1 MDAMVTDGADV
12 VDPVRL
18 MLSVVV
24 DVASIQHESFRY
36 RNSQQARDESRSA
49 TLMLYMDGSDV
60 MDTGCL
66 MFFMVVY

>member
-1 MDAMVTDGADV
+1 MVTDGADV

-18 MLSVVV
+18 MFSVVV
-24 DVASIQHESFRY
+24 DVASIQHESFRN
-36 RNSQQARDESRSA
+36 RNSQQAKDESRS
-49 TLMLYMDGSDV
+49 TMLMLWVDGSDV